1 MASLVRGPPVCPRM
15 RQPFPDRE
23 ILVTVTVTLDRKLDF
38 RAAPALAEALLAAQG
53 QDVELDAAATTQ
65 IGTQSLQII
74 LAAAKSAARD
84 QRSLKLANVAP
95 SVEDQLRQLGFQL
108 ADVEAGGDAVARA
121 WE

>member
-1 MASLVRGPPVCPRM
+1 MARLVKRPPVRPGHDG
-15 RQPFPDRE
+15 PFPYRE

-38 RAAPALAEALLAAQG
+38 RAAPALAQALLAAQG
-53 QDVELDAAATTQ
+53 QDLELDAAATMQ

-84 QRSLKLANVAP
+84 QRTLKLVNLPPAIQ
-95 SVEDQLRQLGFQL
+95 SQLALLGFQV

>member
-1 MASLVRGPPVCPRM
+1 
-15 RQPFPDRE
+15 
-23 ILVTVTVTLDRKLDF
+23 VTVTVTLDRKLDF

-53 QDVELDAAATTQ
+53 QDIELDAAETAQ

-74 LAAAKSAARD
+74 LAAAKSAVRD
-84 QRSLKLANVAP
+84 QRSLKLVNVSP
-95 SVEDQLRQLGFQL
+95 PVEQQLNLLGLQL